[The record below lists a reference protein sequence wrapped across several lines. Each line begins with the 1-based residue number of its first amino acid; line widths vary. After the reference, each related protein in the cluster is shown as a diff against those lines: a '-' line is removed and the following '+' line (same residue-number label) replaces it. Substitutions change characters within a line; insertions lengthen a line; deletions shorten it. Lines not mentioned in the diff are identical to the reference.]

1 MKKQILIPTISLFI
15 ICTVAAVLLAFTNV
29 ATADKIIQRAA
40 DMAKASQS
48 KVLDTAT
55 AFADNTITVAGKEYI
70 YQIGTAENGSVAG
83 YVFTTSANGYGGPVK
98 IMTGV
103 DMDGTVHK
111 IEILDVS
118 KETPGLGLNA
128 TNESFY
134 NQFTKKKAAIE
145 VVKGNADGNQ
155 IKAITG
161 ATITSRAVT
170 KAVNE
175 ALSVFEAVKSNEKLV
190 GGVQ

>member
-1 MKKQILIPTISLFI
+1 MKKKILIPTISLFI
-15 ICTVAAVLLAFTNV
+15 ICTVAAVLLAFTNM
-29 ATADKIIQRAA
+29 ATTDKIIQRAT
-40 DMAKASQS
+40 DTAKASQS
-48 KVLDTAT
+48 KVLDTASD
-55 AFADNTITVAGKEYI
+55 FADTTITVAGKEYT
-70 YQIGTAENGSVAG
+70 YQLGTAKDGCVAG
-83 YVFTTSANGYGGPVK
+83 YVFTTSANGYGGSVK
-98 IMTGV
+98 IMTGIDV
-103 DMDGTVHK
+103 TGAVQK

-134 NQFTKKKAAIE
+134 GQFVQKRAGIE
-145 VVKGNADGNQ
+145 VVKSSASENQ

-175 ALSVFEAVKSNEKLV
+175 AFSLFDAIINNKTEE